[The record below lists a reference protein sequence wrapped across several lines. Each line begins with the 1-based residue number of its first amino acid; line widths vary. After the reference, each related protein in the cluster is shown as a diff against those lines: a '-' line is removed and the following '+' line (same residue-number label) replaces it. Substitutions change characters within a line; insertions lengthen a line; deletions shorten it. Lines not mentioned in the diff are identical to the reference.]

1 MKPTNKTEVEWFI
14 HGVLS
19 TAVIDNEDWSIF
31 VVELA
36 ESFKV
41 FFRKHQPKWVNSG
54 VGDEKVCEYDSD
66 IEEYFTWLKS
76 ESPEKLRNYAEEMVK
91 WLND

>member
-41 FFRKHQPKWVNSG
+41 FFRKHQYKLIETSLGEPVIEDNG
-54 VGDEKVCEYDSD
+54 D
-66 IEEYFTWLKS
+66 IEEWFTWLKS
-76 ESPEKLRNYAEEMVK
+76 ESPEKLRNYTEEMVS

>member
-41 FFRKHQPKWVNSG
+41 FFRKHQPKWVNS
-54 VGDEKVCEYDSD
+54 
-66 IEEYFTWLKS
+66 
-76 ESPEKLRNYAEEMVK
+76 
-91 WLND
+91 